1 MTAITTQPDCHQATW
16 QFPSNDEG
24 AEYGFVDAA
33 AAHFRAAPMDHLVR
47 EMIQN
52 AMDAKVDGL
61 DEPVRV
67 SFTETKISTHVIGG
81 NSLRP
86 HLASCLTS
94 AKEKGQT
101 EAATTYANA
110 LEALD
115 QPTINCLCVVDS
127 GTTGLVDANWKA
139 LVIQEGVVH
148 KNRPASGGSNGIG
161 KNAVFNVSDLQ
172 TVMYSTRY
180 LARRKGREEKL
191 QGKSRLATHTEPTGG
206 DEQLQ
211 HIGFYRTEA
220 RQPLRGREIPD
231 VFRLA
236 DTGTGVFIPGFNAH
250 CTNWARSAMAA
261 VLENFFF
268 AIHNQ
273 QLVVEIRGN
282 TDQPAIALN
291 HETIDHH
298 FATTG
303 KSENY
308 AYYRAIRD
316 CSAHA
321 VEVGVPLG
329 PLQVHILKGQGP
341 RRTACLNRNGML
353 ITDSRER
360 KRNCLAPQN
369 RNFWPDYAAV
379 VVAATPQGD
388 EWLRTM
394 ENPGHD
400 AITPHQ
406 IRGTSDRRQAESILN
421 QARNALR
428 EVYDYA
434 FNTTRYHATSNLTE
448 LAYAL
453 PELSLDAPK
462 DIPLQTTMIGTKPQS
477 TQHRTPAEAL
487 SGDQAPILLNQRII
501 STGGNEAMIAFN
513 VNQAG
518 AVNLKLHPTGA
529 ERSSE
534 THIDITSIQDMD
546 HPGMPVDLSG
556 GVATIN
562 VENNRRVRLK
572 ITAAQDIA
580 NLAFTLQ

>member
-1 MTAITTQPDCHQATW
+1 MTAITTQPDAHQATW
-16 QFPSNDEG
+16 QFPSNEEG

-33 AAHFRAAPMDHLVR
+33 AAHFRADPMAHLVR

-67 SFTETKISTHVIGG
+67 SFTETEISNHVIGG
-81 NSLRP
+81 DSLRP
-86 HLASCLTS
+86 HVASCLAS

-101 EAATTYANA
+101 EAATAYANA

-115 QPTINCLCVVDS
+115 QPTISCLCVVDN

-180 LARRKGREEKL
+180 LARRKGREEWL
-191 QGKSRLATHTEPTGG
+191 QGKSRLATHTDPTGKNA
-206 DEQLQ
+206 QLQ
-211 HIGFYRTEA
+211 HVGFYRTGA

-236 DTGTGVFIPGFNAH
+236 DIGTGIFILGFNAH
-250 CTNWARSAMAA
+250 CTNWARAAMAA

-273 QLVVEIRGN
+273 QLVVEIEAN
-282 TDQPAIALN
+282 TDQPTIAIT
-291 HETIDHH
+291 HETIDQH

-316 CSAHA
+316 CTAHT
-321 VEVGVPLG
+321 VQVGAPLG
-329 PLQVHILKGQGP
+329 PLQVYMLKGEGP

-360 KRNCLAPQN
+360 KRNYLAPQN

-379 VVAATPQGD
+379 VVAATTQGD
-388 EWLRTM
+388 EWLRKT

-400 AITPHQ
+400 SIIPQQ
-406 IRGTSDRRQAESILN
+406 IRGTADRRQAESIMN
-421 QARNALR
+421 QARNALH
-428 EVYDYA
+428 EAYDHA
-434 FNTTRYHATSNLTE
+434 FNTAQYRATSNLTE

-453 PELSLDAPK
+453 PELHLDAPR
-462 DIPLQTTMIGTKPQS
+462 DIPLPITVIETKPQS
-477 TQHRTPAEAL
+477 TQLRTPVETL

-513 VNQAG
+513 ADRAG
-518 AVNLKLHPTGA
+518 AVTLKLHPAGA

-534 THIDITSIQDMD
+534 TRIDITSVEDVD
-546 HPGMPVDLSG
+546 HQGMPVDLSG

-562 VENNRRVRLK
+562 VENNQRTRLK

-580 NLAFTLQ
+580 SLAFTLQ